1 MADRF
6 MVLPSKDS
14 EKIRVISVP
23 IDYEEHEVYRHVT
36 GVIASV
42 EEQIPDYD
50 WDDILELLEDH
61 GFTEVDFILGPE
73 L

>member
-1 MADRF
+1 

-14 EKIRVISVP
+14 EKIRVISIP
-23 IDYEEHEVYRHVT
+23 SDYEEHEAYRHVT
-36 GVIASV
+36 GVIASI

-50 WDDILELLEDH
+50 WDDILESLEEH
-61 GFTEVDFILGPE
+61 GFTEVKFNLGPE